1 MDVEAL
7 YTNIPHKD
15 GQQAVRNTIPD
26 NVTANLV
33 AELCGF
39 VLTHNYFTFGDNVYL
54 QISGTA
60 MGTRMAPQYANI
72 FMADLEQRFL
82 SSRPLK
88 PLLYLCYIDDI
99 FIIWTHGKEALEE
112 FHHDF
117 NNFHPTTNLSLVQST
132 QEIHFLDTTVLIN
145 NGHINTT
152 LYRKP
157 TDRYSYL
164 HASSFHP
171 DHTTR
176 SIVYSQA
183 LRYNRICSN
192 PSDRDKHLQD
202 LCQAF
207 LQLQYPPAEVKKQID
222 RARRVPRSYLLQDRP
237 NKENNR
243 TPLAVTFSPQLKPL
257 QRIIKDLQPILK
269 DDPTLSQIL
278 GDRPVLAYR
287 QPRNLKQILTNNHI
301 PHNRT
306 TNPGTYPCNKARCQ
320 LCPHIYSGDTIT
332 GPNNISHTIRGSF
345 TCTSINVIYAIMCQQ
360 CPSAMYIG
368 QTGQSLRK
376 RINGHKSDVKNYNI
390 HKPVGEHFNLS
401 GHAITDM
408 KVAILKQ
415 KNFKSR
421 LQRET
426 AELEFIC
433 KLDTINLGL
442 NRDWEWLSH
451 YARLRNQVHVS
462 LKIGQ
467 SSRGQRREMAV
478 LEPAQM
484 PVTFEEVAIYFT
496 QGQGALLD
504 PAQRALYRDV
514 MQENYE
520 TVTSLGFPIPKPE
533 LITQLEQGEELWV
546 SDLQDFKDRRLR
558 RCTSTA
564 GAERGSEKKEGNH
577 HETVP
582 GEVEPQGTF
591 LGRAEGNF
599 SPCWNQGEAWR
610 NWHRS
615 ERLLINQPRKKVDE
629 SLNGGGGDEN
639 PREQQTN
646 RKEETPWHCLECGK
660 GFIVRSQL
668 VTHQTVHTGKKPFQC
683 LDSGESFNKRR
694 DLKNHGRSHTVD
706 KPIQCVECGKCFCS
720 KSALDSHENSHTGER
735 PHKCFECGKSYKWKS
750 DLVRHQ
756 AIHTGERPHKCLDCG
771 KSFMQKSYLL
781 KHKTVHK
788 GERSHK
794 CLQCGKGF
802 TVRSNLVNHQRIHS
816 GERPHKCLDCGKSFT
831 SRSGLI
837 YHQKS
842 HTGER
847 SHKCWDCGKS
857 FTERSTLAK
866 HQTIHSGER
875 SHKCLDCGKSFITKS
890 HLVQHQAVHTG
901 ERPHKCF
908 DCGKSYKRKSVL
920 VSHQAIHTGERP
932 HKCLDCG
939 KSFMQKSYLLK
950 HKTIHKGERSHKCL
964 QCGKGFTVRSSLIN
978 HQRIHSGERP
988 HKCLDCGKSFTSRS
1002 GLIYHQKSHTGERP
1016 HKCLDCG
1023 KSFTSSSGLGYHQK
1037 SHTGERPYKCLDCG
1051 KSFTWKSALGY
1062 HQKIHTGERPH
1073 KCLDCGKGFIRTS
1086 DLV

>member
-1 MDVEAL
+1 MCFTAMLIKSSRSSLEAIIPLLVMNEDGHTSTIRDKILTIDVQPGWKQGTRITFQKEGDQGPNIIPADIIFIVREKLHPRFKREDDDLLYVATIPLGKAL
-7 YTNIPHKD
+7 IGCTVDVRTLDDRLLNIPINDIVQSSEYTSVSLWIVSLIQTWHHKPMSTRVVCVK
-15 GQQAVRNTIPD
+15 QAPEAKR
-26 NVTANLV
+26 
-33 AELCGF
+33 
-39 VLTHNYFTFGDNVYL
+39 
-54 QISGTA
+54 
-60 MGTRMAPQYANI
+60 
-72 FMADLEQRFL
+72 
-82 SSRPLK
+82 LK
-88 PLLYLCYIDDI
+88 MTNSLLYLRYIDDT

-117 NNFHPTTNLSLVQST
+117 NNFHPTINLSLVQST

-269 DDPTLSQIL
+269 DDPTLSQVL

-345 TCTSINVIYAIMCQQ
+345 TCTSTNVIYAIMCQQ

-451 YARLRNQVHVS
+451 YAR
-462 LKIGQ
+462 
-467 SSRGQRREMAV
+467 M
-478 LEPAQM
+478 
-484 PVTFEEVAIYFT
+484 
-496 QGQGALLD
+496 
-504 PAQRALYRDV
+504 
-514 MQENYE
+514 
-520 TVTSLGFPIPKPE
+520 
-533 LITQLEQGEELWV
+533 
-546 SDLQDFKDRRLR
+546 
-558 RCTSTA
+558 
-564 GAERGSEKKEGNH
+564 
-577 HETVP
+577 
-582 GEVEPQGTF
+582 
-591 LGRAEGNF
+591 
-599 SPCWNQGEAWR
+599 
-610 NWHRS
+610 
-615 ERLLINQPRKKVDE
+615 
-629 SLNGGGGDEN
+629 
-639 PREQQTN
+639 
-646 RKEETPWHCLECGK
+646 
-660 GFIVRSQL
+660 
-668 VTHQTVHTGKKPFQC
+668 
-683 LDSGESFNKRR
+683 
-694 DLKNHGRSHTVD
+694 
-706 KPIQCVECGKCFCS
+706 
-720 KSALDSHENSHTGER
+720 
-735 PHKCFECGKSYKWKS
+735 
-750 DLVRHQ
+750 
-756 AIHTGERPHKCLDCG
+756 
-771 KSFMQKSYLL
+771 
-781 KHKTVHK
+781 
-788 GERSHK
+788 
-794 CLQCGKGF
+794 
-802 TVRSNLVNHQRIHS
+802 
-816 GERPHKCLDCGKSFT
+816 
-831 SRSGLI
+831 
-837 YHQKS
+837 
-842 HTGER
+842 
-847 SHKCWDCGKS
+847 
-857 FTERSTLAK
+857 
-866 HQTIHSGER
+866 
-875 SHKCLDCGKSFITKS
+875 
-890 HLVQHQAVHTG
+890 
-901 ERPHKCF
+901 
-908 DCGKSYKRKSVL
+908 
-920 VSHQAIHTGERP
+920 
-932 HKCLDCG
+932 
-939 KSFMQKSYLLK
+939 
-950 HKTIHKGERSHKCL
+950 
-964 QCGKGFTVRSSLIN
+964 
-978 HQRIHSGERP
+978 
-988 HKCLDCGKSFTSRS
+988 
-1002 GLIYHQKSHTGERP
+1002 
-1016 HKCLDCG
+1016 
-1023 KSFTSSSGLGYHQK
+1023 
-1037 SHTGERPYKCLDCG
+1037 
-1051 KSFTWKSALGY
+1051 
-1062 HQKIHTGERPH
+1062 
-1073 KCLDCGKGFIRTS
+1073 
-1086 DLV
+1086 